1 MPPLAALINDAF
13 AFAASQGRSGDS
25 MTTAVL
31 KNTLL
36 LLTDREF
43 NESVYG
49 FGSFISLVRS
59 LDDLVTVEGTKA
71 PFTVKLVAQPLENA
85 EPKGSARVTSHGP
98 AATSELDLE
107 HLRVREDL
115 WRAALDYTTPG
126 GYWWIGGKAIRAE
139 SDLPPADGT
148 RIPQITRE
156 ELNQARERFGDQF
169 LTSEETE
176 RWITDARGAIKA
188 LPAKR
193 AEWAIE
199 LKRLVVDHL
208 TDWFRRSPELSPP
221 NDLFATNLSGRRP
234 SRTLVVTEPPAV
246 SEDAHSLLALVLDV
260 VRAMT
265 EDELKALQLPASAV
279 SRAHLR

>member
-1 MPPLAALINDAF
+1 
-13 AFAASQGRSGDS
+13 

-36 LLTDREF
+36 MLTDREF
-43 NESVYG
+43 SESTYG
-49 FGSFISLVRS
+49 FGSFNSLIRS
-59 LDDLVTVEGTKA
+59 LDDLVTLEGTRA
-71 PFTVKLVAQPLENA
+71 PFTVKLVTPPSASAPSES
-85 EPKGSARVTSHGP
+85 SARVARHRPSSNT
-98 AATSELDLE
+98 ELE
-107 HLRVREDL
+107 HLQVREDL
-115 WRAALDYTTPG
+115 WRAALDYTRPG
-126 GYWWIGGKAIRAE
+126 GYWWLGGKAVRSE
-139 SDLPPADGT
+139 SDSPPADGI

-156 ELNQARERFGDQF
+156 ELNEARKRFGDTF
-169 LTSEETE
+169 LTPEETA
-176 RWITDARGAIKA
+176 RWITDARGSIKA

-208 TDWFRRSPELSPP
+208 TVWFEKSPDLNPP
-221 NDLFATNLSGRRP
+221 DDLFVTNLSGRRP
-234 SRTLVVTEPPAV
+234 SRTLVVTEPPSV
-246 SEDAHSLLALVLDV
+246 GKDASSLLALVLDV